1 MGEMSARR
9 RVPKA
14 SALPTGP
21 ETAKKADSRLD
32 HVLLVG
38 MGNMSIKA
46 STAVPITNKKLS
58 FAVAQNKPGVK
69 VDLFDKKPSVVHA
82 ADIGVPMKNLESTN
96 DVEMEISDLTFEL
109 QNRMAV
115 GFLGNYPRA
124 GVYGL
129 WVLILQ
135 IGNIGQL
142 AGPDKGKSIRE
153 FYLYLVK
160 LFGKA
165 LVSMDRQGKGDEAFA
180 KSWKDGLKQE
190 EVLAR
195 DLLAKI
201 VRDTALSK
209 ENPDNMKFQEAALL
223 YYDYVN
229 KQIFQFFSKDTTPKL
244 TKWFN
249 DRDVE
254 DAAHILR
261 TLRYQPSDSPPGS
274 PESES

>member
-9 RVPKA
+9 GVPKA

-21 ETAKKADSRLD
+21 ETAKKAASRLD

-38 MGNMSIKA
+38 MGNMSIKE

-69 VDLFDKKPSVVHA
+69 VDLFDKKASVVHA

-96 DVEMEISDLTFEL
+96 DVEMEISKLTLEL

-115 GFLGNYPRA
+115 GFLGNYTRT
-124 GVYGL
+124 GVYML
-129 WVLILQ
+129 WALIVR
-135 IGNIGQL
+135 IGNNGQL
-142 AGPDKGKSIRE
+142 AGFDKGKPIRE
-153 FYLYLVK
+153 FYLYLLK
-160 LFGKA
+160 LFGKT
-165 LVSMDRQGKGDEAFA
+165 LRSMDLQGTGDEAFA
-180 KSWKDGLKQE
+180 TYWKDGLKKE

-201 VRDTALSK
+201 VRDTAQ
-209 ENPDNMKFQEAALL
+209 NPDDMKFQEAALL

-244 TKWFN
+244 TEWFN

-254 DAAHILR
+254 NAARILR